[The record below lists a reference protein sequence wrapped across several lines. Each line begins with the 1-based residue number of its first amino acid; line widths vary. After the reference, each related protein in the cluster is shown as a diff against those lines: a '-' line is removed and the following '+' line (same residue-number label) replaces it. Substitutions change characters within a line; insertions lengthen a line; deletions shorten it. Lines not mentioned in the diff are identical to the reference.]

1 MIQLIIFDL
10 DGVLVDAC
18 DWHRIAL
25 NEALKE
31 ICKYQISLEEHCK
44 EYNGLPTK
52 TKLKKLA
59 DKNIINNDLDLF
71 NKIEELKQ
79 IKTIDAINQ
88 HAFIRNE
95 KVELM
100 KFLRSKNMKIVCY
113 TNSIRKT
120 ANLMLE
126 KTGILDY
133 FDFVV
138 TNQDVTIAKPDPEG
152 YILSM
157 KKLAIIPD
165 NVIIIEDSDNGFKAA
180 KSSGANV
187 IRVKNQEEVDIK
199 LLENYI

>member
-1 MIQLIIFDL
+1 MKAVIFDL

-18 DWHRIAL
+18 EWHRIAL

-31 ICKYQISLEEHCK
+31 ICEYEIGLEEHYT
-44 EYNGLPTK
+44 EFNGLPTK

-59 DKNIINNDLDLF
+59 VRNIINNDLNLF
-71 NKIEELKQ
+71 NKIEQLKQ

-88 HAFIRNE
+88 HAFVRNE

-100 KFLRSKNMKIVCY
+100 KFLRSKDIKIVCY

-126 KTGILDY
+126 KTGILNY

-138 TNQDVTIAKPDPEG
+138 TNQDVANPKPNPEG

-157 KKLAIIPD
+157 KKLDIIPD
-165 NVIIIEDSDNGFKAA
+165 EVIIIEDSDNGFKAA

>member
-1 MIQLIIFDL
+1 MKVVIFDL

-18 DWHRIAL
+18 EWHRIAL

-31 ICKYQISLEEHCK
+31 VCKYEISLEEHYK

-59 DKNIINNDLDLF
+59 DKKIINNDLELF
-71 NKIEELKQ
+71 NRIEELKQ

-88 HAFIRNE
+88 YAFIRNE

-100 KFLRSKNMKIVCY
+100 KFLRSKDIKIVCY

-138 TNQDVTIAKPDPEG
+138 TNQDVTSPKPNPEG

-157 KKLAIIPD
+157 KRLDITPD
-165 NVIIIEDSDNGFKAA
+165 KVIIIEDSDNGFKAA
-180 KSSGANV
+180 TLSGANV

-199 LLENYI
+199 LLENHI